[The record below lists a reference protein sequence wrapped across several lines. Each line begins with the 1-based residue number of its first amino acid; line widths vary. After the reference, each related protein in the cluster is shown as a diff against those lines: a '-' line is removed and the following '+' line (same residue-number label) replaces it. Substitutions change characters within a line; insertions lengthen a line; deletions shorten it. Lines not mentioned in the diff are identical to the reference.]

1 MGLFDTLAHMSSG
14 DHIREAEEILKKLE
28 DTSLTAEQLAL
39 VTRLHEL
46 LRSLDSNNSLGLF
59 L

>member
-1 MGLFDTLAHMSSG
+1 MSLFDTFAHLSSG
-14 DHIREAEEILKKLE
+14 NKILEAEEILKKLE
-28 DTSLTAEQLAL
+28 ATELTPEQLSL

-46 LRSLDSNNSLGLF
+46 LRQLDSNNTMGLF